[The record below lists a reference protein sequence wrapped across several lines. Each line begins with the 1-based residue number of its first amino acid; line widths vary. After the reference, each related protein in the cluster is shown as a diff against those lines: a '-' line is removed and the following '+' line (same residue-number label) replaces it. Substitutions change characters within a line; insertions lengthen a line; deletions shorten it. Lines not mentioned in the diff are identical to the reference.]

1 MFSLVVRHDMSLMPH
16 APVVFL
22 QYLAALA
29 IVEGINSYDIGYRDF
44 PIKLKWPN
52 DICKEALFSTLV
64 MIVVMW
70 LTVKCY
76 QMLVIRARVHLRNR
90 TLRLEVFL

>member
-1 MFSLVVRHDMSLMPH
+1 MFSLVVRHDMSITAK

-29 IVEGINSYDIGYRDF
+29 IVEGLHSYDPGYENL

-52 DICKEALFSTLV
+52 DICAVTSFRSP
-64 MIVVMW
+64 IP
-70 LTVKCY
+70 
-76 QMLVIRARVHLRNR
+76 HS
-90 TLRLEVFL
+90 